1 MPMILRPFPLR
12 DRLWQ
17 QPGTSYLPSL
27 LAAETGE
34 RVPSVTPLSRPL
46 SDPQCN

>member
-1 MPMILRPFPLR
+1 MILRPFPLR

-27 LAAETGE
+27 LAAVIGV
-34 RVPSVTPLSRPL
+34 RPIRHIAILALFRKLNVTS
-46 SDPQCN
+46 